1 MYIQWNISH
10 KKKEILLFATTWMV
24 RKVTQ
29 TKTNTVLFHLYVK
42 STTNCEYYKK
52 NTLRHRKQTSGYQW
66 REGSREGQ
74 DRSRG
79 LRATKLLPTK

>member
-42 STTNCEYYKK
+42 STTN
-52 NTLRHRKQTSGYQW
+52 W
-66 REGSREGQ
+66 
-74 DRSRG
+74 
-79 LRATKLLPTK
+79 